1 MGCHC
6 LLLWEVLGSLICS
19 WSTEG
24 AGVGN
29 VPQLLPVTSMAV
41 HLFIYLFIYLAVPG
55 LNCGIQDRQS
65 SLRHLGTLV
74 AVCGI

>member
-41 HLFIYLFIYLAVPG
+41 HLFFFNFYLFIWLCRVLIVAYRIV
-55 LNCGIQDRQS
+55 
-65 SLRHLGTLV
+65 SLH
-74 AVCGI
+74 